1 MVVLTVVFVVSWVH
15 PRIILR
21 RRTSAVVAA
30 TAAATDEAAAV
41 TATTEAAAAAATGDV
56 AGDAGAVGDG
66 AEAADRGR
74 QGGIKPFSTA
84 LPIHTESIYVYI
96 VYKVYAMKCYK
107 FNFLPS

>member
-1 MVVLTVVFVVSWVH
+1 VH

-41 TATTEAAAAAATGDV
+41 TATTEAATAAAAATGDV

-74 QGGIKPFSTA
+74 QGGIKPFSTT
-84 LPIHTESIYVYI
+84 LPIHTDKKTYRDDGISG
-96 VYKVYAMKCYK
+96 
-107 FNFLPS
+107 SHSWS